1 MENRPV
7 LHNNNNNNN
16 IRNETIQWSDQ
27 SCRQKCESSFDVQS
41 DFKRRS
47 DQSESKLQPD
57 SEIRD
62 PDSDSDSRRHSD
74 SKSDSKLR
82 LRQGYLPHA
91 SDSKFLY
98 YICDVICIRFLLQIF
113 SYHFIIEK
121 HGTLLSFAK

>member
-1 MENRPV
+1 MENGPA
-7 LHNNNNNNN
+7 LHFNNNNNNN
-16 IRNETIQWSDQ
+16 IRNESIQWSDQ

-62 PDSDSDSRRHSD
+62 PDSDS
-74 SKSDSKLR
+74 KSDSKLR

-98 YICDVICIRFLLQIF
+98 YICDVTCI
-113 SYHFIIEK
+113 
-121 HGTLLSFAK
+121 